1 MSKQN
6 IQSRLLLANASLH
19 AQRAKQPSD
28 QNQTTLNRQ
37 QSAASTNSA
46 IRPPS
51 NTKSSKRHS
60 ISSDEYH
67 YQATKAGNIKL
78 ENTYSLGPSQA
89 QKFNAARIEEAAS
102 QALAYSLSD
111 FKYEPTR
118 CKRVIKEVTE
128 EIKRCVKPLIYSR
141 YKLVVS
147 VAIGE
152 RCANESLI
160 MGSRSL
166 WNPETDNECTV
177 NYKNES
183 IFAVATIYAVY
194 FD

>member
-19 AQRAKQPSD
+19 AQRAKQASD
-28 QNQTTLNRQ
+28 HNQTTINRQ
-37 QSAASTNSA
+37 QSAASTHSA
-46 IRPPS
+46 SRPP
-51 NTKSSKRHS
+51 SKRHS

-89 QKFNAARIEEAAS
+89 QKFNAARIEEVAS
-102 QALAYSLSD
+102 EALANSLSN

-128 EIKRCVKPLIYSR
+128 EIKRCVKPLIYNR

-147 VAIGE
+147 VTIGE

-160 MGSRSL
+160 LGSRSL